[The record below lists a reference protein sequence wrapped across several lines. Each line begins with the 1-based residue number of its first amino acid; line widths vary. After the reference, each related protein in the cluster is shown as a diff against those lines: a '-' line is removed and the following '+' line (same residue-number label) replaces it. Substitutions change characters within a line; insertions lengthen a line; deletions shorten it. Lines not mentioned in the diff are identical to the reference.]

1 MKKLF
6 ILLAIFTAFAA
17 TAQSVGINADGSA
30 ANASAMLDI
39 SSTTK
44 GLLPPRMTTTQRDAI
59 TAPAAGLMIY
69 CTNCGINGELQVYDG
84 TAWTNMIA
92 DMFEPL
98 TLSIGD
104 LHQGGVIAYI
114 LQPGEDGYDANFIK
128 GIVATIADISGAA
141 TWGCLGTLITGA
153 DGIVLGTGNQN
164 TIDIMAG
171 CPTAGIAARLCGDLV
186 QGGFSDWYLPSKD
199 ELNKLYLNKTAIG
212 CSEDNFYWSSTESGV
227 NRAWYQVFYDG
238 YQDDGRDNDDD
249 YIKGYEFSVRAIRSF
264 QSVKKRTTT
273 LKSTI
278 TGSSLTSFGTIASLT
293 TGSITNSGN
302 LTTGSI
308 TNSGN
313 LTTVSIINSGKIIV
327 GASSAASASAILEV
341 SSTSQGFLPPRMTR
355 AQRNAITTPVSGLV
369 VWCNSCG
376 AVGEL
381 QVYNENAQWTNVA
394 GTTEA
399 AEAYDRPLIG
409 QTYQGGIVAYILKR
423 GDPGYNAIIQ
433 HGLIAATSDQGRMS
447 WANGSI
453 ITTGATGYAIGTGLD
468 NTNKIIVS
476 QGNTGSYAAKVCAD
490 YTVTVGTVTYDDWY
504 LPSIVELNKLR
515 INRDA
520 IGVFA
525 NSFYWS
531 STEIVDS
538 GPYVGRAAIQYFN
551 ADLQSDEYKIYPA
564 YVRAIRAF

>member
-1 MKKLF
+1 MKKLI
-6 ILLAIFTAFAA
+6 ILLAIFTTVAA
-17 TAQSVGINADGSA
+17 TAQSVGINADGSS

-59 TAPAAGLMIY
+59 TAPAAGLVIY

-92 DMFEPL
+92 DMFEPF

-114 LQPGEDGYDANFIK
+114 LQPGDAGYDANFIK

-141 TWGCLGTLITGA
+141 TWGCLGTLIAGA

-212 CSEDNFYWSSTESGV
+212 CSEYNYYWSSSESGV
-227 NRAWYQVFYDG
+227 NRAWYQEFYG
-238 YQDDGRDNDDD
+238 GHQDDGSDYDDD
-249 YIKGYEFSVRAIRSF
+249 YIKEYEFSVRAIRSF
-264 QSVKKRTTT
+264 QSDKNVKDTTT
-273 LKSTI
+273 LNSTI
-278 TGSSLTSFGTIASLT
+278 TGSSLTSVGTIASLT

-341 SSTSQGFLPPRMTR
+341 SSTSQGFLPPRMSR
-355 AQRNAITTPVSGLV
+355 AQRNAITNPVSGLV
-369 VWCNSCG
+369 VWCHSCG

-399 AEAYDRPLIG
+399 AEAYDRILIG
-409 QTYQGGIVAYILKR
+409 QTYQGGIVAYILQS
-423 GDPGYNAIIQ
+423 GDPGYNASIQ
-433 HGLIAATSDQGRMS
+433 HGLIAATSDQGSIR
-447 WANGSI
+447 WYNGSY
-453 ITTGATGYAIGTGLD
+453 TVTGATGTAIGTGLA
-468 NTNKIIVS
+468 NTNTIITS
-476 QGNTGSYAAKVCAD
+476 QGPTATSYAAGLARA
-490 YTVTVGTVTYDDWY
+490 YTGGGYTDWY
-504 LPSIVELNKLR
+504 LPSKDELAKLY
-515 INRDA
+515 A
-520 IGVFA
+520 MKLLGFGGFA
-525 NSFYWS
+525 SYLPTYWS
-531 STEIVDS
+531 SSETS
-538 GPYVGRAAIQYFN
+538 LGYAWFQYFDNGVWYDYPKFN
-551 ADLQSDEYKIYPA
+551 AN

>member
-1 MKKLF
+1 MKKLI
-6 ILLAIFTAFAA
+6 ILLAIFATVAT
-17 TAQSVGINADGSA
+17 TAQSVGINADGST

-104 LHQGGVIAYI
+104 LYQGGVIAYI
-114 LQPGEDGYDANFIK
+114 YQPSDVGYYVADSIK
-128 GIVATIADISGAA
+128 GIIAAA
-141 TWGCLGTLITGA
+141 SDEIDTYNWTGA
-153 DGIVLGTGNQN
+153 VAAANNKTTNDGYT
-164 TIDIMAG
+164 
-171 CPTAGIAARLCGDLV
+171 
-186 QGGFSDWYLPSKD
+186 DWYLPSKD
-199 ELNKLYLNKTAIG
+199 ELNKLYTNQTAIG
-212 CSEDNFYWSSTESGV
+212 GFDYNYTYWSSTESGD
-227 NRAWYQVFYDG
+227 NAWLQYFYDG
-238 YQDDGRDNDDD
+238 WQWPFDKRGYDDSGSWDT
-249 YIKGYEFSVRAIRSF
+249 KVRAIRSF

-302 LTTGSI
+302 LTTGSLTTGSI

-409 QTYQGGIVAYILKR
+409 QTYQGGIVAYILQS
-423 GDPGYNAIIQ
+423 GDPGYNASIQ

-525 NSFYWS
+525 NGFYWS

-551 ADLQSDEYKIYPA
+551 ADLQSGEYKIYHA